1 MDINNVNI
9 VNETKIISP
18 SEKENSPDII
28 NANIDN
34 KENKKEEGMSSE
46 EIFQIIKDVA
56 TQIFALFGADNF
68 LALFPRPDFR
78 GFGYV
83 PQLFFIKPKTELISR
98 TYNTSCSK
106 RPVINYYDRKAEY
119 VSYNPVMTG
128 ENISLSGGVLTSLY
142 KEMLSPLKMTV
153 FGNSLL
159 RFDAHLA
166 KEQLAN
172 RLQAQVPFSVY
183 SPTFGLKELAII
195 TNLTFKDTP
204 FIDEVEV
211 SLSIEV
217 IKTFAPEKYKG

>member
-1 MDINNVNI
+1 MDINIEKNK
-9 VNETKIISP
+9 TISP
-18 SEKENSPDII
+18 AEKKDSTDIK
-28 NANIDN
+28 NKNNDN
-34 KENKKEEGMSSE
+34 CENKKEGEMSCA
-46 EIFQIIKDVA
+46 EIIQIIRDVI
-56 TQIFALFGADNF
+56 TQIFALYGAENF
-68 LALFPRPDFR
+68 LVLFPRLDLK

-83 PQLFFIKPKTELISR
+83 PQLFFIKSKTELISR

-128 ENISLSGGVLTSLY
+128 EHISLSGGVLTSLY

-159 RFDAHLA
+159 RFDAHLV

-172 RLQAQVPFSVY
+172 RLQAQVPFTIY

-195 TNLTFKDTP
+195 TSLTFKDTP

>member
-1 MDINNVNI
+1 MDINAEKNKTISPAEKEDSTGI
-9 VNETKIISP
+9 VNA
-18 SEKENSPDII
+18 NS
-28 NANIDN
+28 DN
-34 KENKKEEGMSSE
+34 CENKKEEGMSSE

>member
-1 MDINNVNI
+1 MAIN
-9 VNETKIISP
+9 
-18 SEKENSPDII
+18 SEK
-28 NANIDN
+28 
-34 KENKKEEGMSSE
+34 MSSN
-46 EIFQIIKDVA
+46 EIFQIVKDVT

-68 LALFPRPDFR
+68 LVLFPRPDLR

-83 PQLFFIKPKTELISR
+83 PQLFFVRPKNQLISR
-98 TYNTSCSK
+98 TYNTGCSK
-106 RPVINYYDRKAEY
+106 RLVINYYDRKAEY

-142 KEMLSPLKMTV
+142 KEMLLPLKMAV

-159 RFDAHLA
+159 RFDAHLV

-172 RLQAQVPFSVY
+172 KLQAQVPFTIY

-195 TNLTFKDTP
+195 TSLSFTDTP

-211 SLSIEV
+211 NLSIEIV
-217 IKTFAPEKYKG
+217 KTFTLEKYKG